1 MPFNVQVAGAAVAQ
15 LLRIVAG
22 FANADGPDR
31 LAFDFIEGTV
41 KRNSLAGTQ
50 SCGIC
55 GRKASGSSR
64 PEGAA

>member
-1 MPFNVQVAGAAVAQ
+1 VQVAGVAVAQ

-22 FANADGPDR
+22 FGNADGPDR

-41 KRNSLAGTQ
+41 RRNSLAGTQ

-55 GRKASGSSR
+55 RR
-64 PEGAA
+64 